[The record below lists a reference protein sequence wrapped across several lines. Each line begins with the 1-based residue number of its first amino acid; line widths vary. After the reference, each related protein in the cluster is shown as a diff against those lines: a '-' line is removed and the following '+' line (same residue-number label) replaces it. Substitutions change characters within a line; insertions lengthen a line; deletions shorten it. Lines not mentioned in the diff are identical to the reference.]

1 MNKIL
6 VMRGY
11 YNDIEELDK
20 RECEEL
26 LTYSNSDKDKRQARL
41 RIIQLEKLEQARLR
55 VVQLHEEVKKEKAKE
70 RKQNQK
76 EHKVNKAKT
85 TNKVLAFSSGP
96 TVWDIF
102 VEIIKIIGVIAF
114 WATIIMA
121 FAS

>member
-1 MNKIL
+1 
-6 VMRGY
+6 MRGY
-11 YNDIEELDK
+11 YNEIEDLDV
-20 RECEEL
+20 RECKEL
-26 LTYSNSDKDKRQARL
+26 LTYSNSDEVKRQAQF
-41 RIIQLEKLEQARLR
+41 RIMQLEKLEQVRLR

-85 TNKVLAFSSGP
+85 ANKVLAFSSGP